1 MDFILD
7 ERLRELGVEEK
18 RNLTLSRTGTMSDRI
33 RRYNPYYSAAHSADG
48 KDFDP
53 KYELLPIP
61 QSFIEANTDNVI
73 EQNPG
78 Y

>member
-1 MDFILD
+1 MKAIYKHKPSGDLFAIETD
-7 ERLRELGVEEK
+7 DIGKV
-18 RNLTLSRTGTMSDRI
+18 I
-33 RRYNPYYSAAHSADG
+33 AACGPLFG